1 MFKAVGCEQG
11 AGKDDAEDC
20 VPTSQEL
27 TDWAT
32 HRAPGS
38 QREVKA
44 KHVTVSYFPFPFP
57 FRPRQQRVGKGV
69 LAHPSP
75 QCQIN
80 QVKLK
85 LQASHRVWKKDQ
97 TTIIGRFCTA
107 PLPVNDK

>member
-1 MFKAVGCEQG
+1 MELQKSTPIFHFMFKAVGCEQG

-57 FRPRQQRVGKGV
+57 F
-69 LAHPSP
+69 
-75 QCQIN
+75 
-80 QVKLK
+80 
-85 LQASHRVWKKDQ
+85 Q
-97 TTIIGRFCTA
+97 T
-107 PLPVNDK
+107 